1 MSAPAA
7 RFRWRCSVC
16 GADFALDAVRYTCP
30 SCPGTAALDLVTDY
44 ARAGAGR
51 PPDQVVDAC
60 EPSMWRYRAL
70 LPVGSAGRPG
80 LDGVGWTPLTEL
92 PRLARHLGIRRL
104 LLKDDGRN
112 LTGSLKDRASALVV
126 AKAREL
132 GERVVVTA
140 STGNA
145 AAALAACCA
154 ASGVRCLVFVPRGTP
169 PAKIAQLRACDAV
182 VAEVA
187 GGYGRAVELS
197 LAMARRKGWYCRTTA
212 FNPYTAEGKKTA
224 ALEIAEQR
232 GWRAP
237 DVVLV
242 PAGDGNILTGMHKGF
257 ADALA
262 MGWTD
267 RMPRLIAVQSAAAPA
282 LFEAWRAGAHAPE
295 GAAARSR
302 AESINVAVPQD
313 GRRALRAVRDTGG
326 RVSVVSDE
334 EAMEAVNLL
343 ARTSGVF
350 AELASAVTT
359 AALPGLLADGQVGK
373 DECVAVVNTGSGL
386 KDPLAALDRSR
397 PVVADPGGDAA
408 LEAELTRL
416 LGDDGR

>member
-1 MSAPAA
+1 MSLPD
-7 RFRWRCSVC
+7 RRQFRWRCSVC
-16 GADFALDAVRYTCP
+16 CAGYPLDAVRYTCL
-30 SCPGTAALDLVTDY
+30 SCPGTAALDLVIDY
-44 ARAGAGR
+44 ERAGAGQ
-51 PPDQVVDAC
+51 PPGSVVNTA

-70 LPVGSAGRPG
+70 LPVGGAIHPG
-80 LDGVGWTPLTEL
+80 LDRVGWTPLGEL
-92 PRLARHLGIRRL
+92 PWLAERLGMRRL

-112 LTGSLKDRASALVV
+112 LSGSLKDRASALVV

-154 ASGVRCLVFVPRGTP
+154 ASGVRCLVFVPQGTP
-169 PAKIAQLRACDAV
+169 PAKVAQLRACDAV
-182 VAEVA
+182 VAEVP

-197 LAMARRKGWYCRTTA
+197 YEVARRKGWYCRTTA
-212 FNPYTAEGKKTA
+212 FNPYTAEGKKTV
-224 ALEIAEQR
+224 ALEIAEQL
-232 GWRAP
+232 GWHAP

-242 PAGDGNILTGMHKGF
+242 PAGDGNILTGVHKGF
-257 ADALA
+257 SDTLA

-282 LFEAWRAGAHAPE
+282 LFEAWRCGAQVPAGARA
-295 GAAARSR
+295 GSR
-302 AESINVAVPQD
+302 AESISVAVPQD
-313 GRRALRAVRDTGG
+313 GRRALRAVRATDGC
-326 RVSVVSDE
+326 VAVVSDE
-334 EAMEAVNLL
+334 EAMDAVNLL

-359 AALPGLLADGQVGK
+359 AALPGLLADGRVLP
-373 DECVAVVNTGSGL
+373 DECVVVVNTGSGL
-386 KDPLAALDRSR
+386 KDPLAALGRSR
-397 PVVADPGGDAA
+397 PVVQDSGEYAV

-416 LGDDGR
+416 LADDG